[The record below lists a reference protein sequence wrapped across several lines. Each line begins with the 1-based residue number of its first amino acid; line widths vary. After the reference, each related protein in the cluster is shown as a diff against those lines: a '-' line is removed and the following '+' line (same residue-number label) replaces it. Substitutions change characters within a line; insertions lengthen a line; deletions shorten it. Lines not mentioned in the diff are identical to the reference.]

1 MLDCAGFRACDQPCD
16 RNAVENGTS
25 ESRVLKRKI
34 GLYAGGLAFA
44 LAASAPGLAQP
55 VPPPYPGPVPPG
67 YEAGL
72 PPQEVNAIV
81 RSTGLRPLGPPMR
94 HGPAYVVRAIDP
106 DGEEVRV
113 VINARMGRITKVI
126 PVTLPRY
133 ALVPPS
139 GRPPGRIAVVP
150 DGYGP
155 DGLEARPPIGPGGP
169 PTGSVPAMT
178 RRRIRLRRQRRRCRG
193 PGPRLPP
200 LSRRQQAAART
211 TTAQREPRRNH
222 HPPNLTSEVGPRTG

>member
-1 MLDCAGFRACDQPCD
+1 
-16 RNAVENGTS
+16 
-25 ESRVLKRKI
+25 LKPKI
-34 GLYAGGLAFA
+34 GLYAGAFAFA

-113 VINARMGRITKVI
+113 IINARMGRITKVI

-133 ALVPPS
+133 ALMPPS

-169 PTGSVPAMT
+169 PTGSVPAMNAPQDPAAET
-178 RRRIRLRRQRRRCRG
+178 T
-193 PGPRLPP
+193 PP
-200 LSRRQQAAART
+200 LPRPRPKVAAT
-211 TTAQREPRRNH
+211 V
-222 HPPNLTSEVGPRTG
+222 PPATSGGANDNGAKGAAPQPPPAEFDE

>member
-1 MLDCAGFRACDQPCD
+1 
-16 RNAVENGTS
+16 
-25 ESRVLKRKI
+25 LKPKI
-34 GLYAGGLAFA
+34 GLYAGAFAFA

-113 VINARMGRITKVI
+113 VINARTGRITKVI

-169 PTGSVPAMT
+169 PTGSAPAMNA
-178 RRRIRLRRQRRRCRG
+178 
-193 PGPRLPP
+193 PRDPAAETTPP
-200 LSRRQQAAART
+200 LPRPRPKVAATVPPAT
-211 TTAQREPRRNH
+211 SGAATGANDSSATAGPQ
-222 HPPNLTSEVGPRTG
+222 PPPAEFDE